1 MKHSWRCLFVF
12 GQYDIKVCIDK
23 TIAHIIIV
31 FACCSTSEPK
41 CNDVTMLTKEVNILN
56 IVGKVTSQMF
66 PVI

>member
-1 MKHSWRCLFVF
+1 MKHSWRCLFIF

-23 TIAHIIIV
+23 NHCTHNYCV
-31 FACCSTSEPK
+31 ACCSTSEPK
-41 CNDVTMLTKEVNILN
+41 CNDVTMVTKEVNILN